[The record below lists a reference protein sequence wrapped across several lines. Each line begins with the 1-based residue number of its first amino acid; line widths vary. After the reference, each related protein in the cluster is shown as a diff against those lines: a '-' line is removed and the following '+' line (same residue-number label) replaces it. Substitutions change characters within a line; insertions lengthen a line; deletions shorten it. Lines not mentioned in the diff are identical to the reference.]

1 MYRRVIFFTTLF
13 LVFQSAF
20 SQSRKYVIAVIG
32 SSTAQG
38 VGADPID
45 SSWVN
50 RTKSYYQSLGLI
62 DTIYNIALGGQTT
75 YGGMPSG
82 FTPPAGRPAPDP
94 ATNVTKALSFH
105 PDVVLVNFP
114 SNDAAADYSL
124 TETMSN
130 LRAIYGAVVA
140 AGKIA
145 FITTSEPRTSLE
157 TSQKEL
163 LKTMRD
169 SVEAEFGANSLDF
182 YDAIVGPDS
191 LDINPAYN
199 FDGTHVN
206 NAGHRQ
212 LFEVVRNAHILS
224 GLAPAAPT
232 LLGFTAKPEGN
243 IVRLDWALT
252 GASGPVTVLVQRS
265 IDSTNFAD
273 IGR

>member
-105 PDVVLVNFP
+105 PDVVL
-114 SNDAAADYSL
+114 
-124 TETMSN
+124 
-130 LRAIYGAVVA
+130 
-140 AGKIA
+140 
-145 FITTSEPRTSLE
+145 
-157 TSQKEL
+157 
-163 LKTMRD
+163 
-169 SVEAEFGANSLDF
+169 
-182 YDAIVGPDS
+182 
-191 LDINPAYN
+191 
-199 FDGTHVN
+199 
-206 NAGHRQ
+206 
-212 LFEVVRNAHILS
+212 
-224 GLAPAAPT
+224 
-232 LLGFTAKPEGN
+232 
-243 IVRLDWALT
+243 
-252 GASGPVTVLVQRS
+252 
-265 IDSTNFAD
+265 
-273 IGR
+273 